1 MYKIDNKKS
10 TICRRFFQKG
20 YKGSQEMHSML
31 LKKIF
36 FTEIVWKKYII
47 KKIAVWFEDKITEN
61 VKFFK
66 TEHVKVKPLAAALQ
80 LLIMTLMLVPGT
92 Y

>member
-1 MYKIDNKKS
+1 M
-10 TICRRFFQKG
+10 
-20 YKGSQEMHSML
+20 
-31 LKKIF
+31 
-36 FTEIVWKKYII
+36 
-47 KKIAVWFEDKITEN
+47 AVWFEDKIKEN

-66 TEHVKVKPLAAALQ
+66 TEHIKVKPLAAALQ

>member
-10 TICRRFFQKG
+10 TICRRFLQNG
-20 YKGSQEMHSML
+20 YKGSQEVHSML

-47 KKIAVWFEDKITEN
+47 KN
-61 VKFFK
+61 SR
-66 TEHVKVKPLAAALQ
+66 
-80 LLIMTLMLVPGT
+80 LVRR
-92 Y
+92 